1 MRRLLYSFFL
11 FLFSTSLFGQEFK
24 LMIDEQLSSKLIKDI
39 YQDTDGFVWITT
51 DNGLNR
57 YDGYKVR
64 SYNHSDNDSA
74 SLCNNLVVSVFEDS
88 KGNMYVGSYKGMQL
102 YDKNTDNFPVR
113 ATLQDGS
120 ILYETVNGFC
130 ELPDGT
136 VCSFGDNTWALHTEG
151 GQLVVDSL
159 HWDISGSDIYR
170 IGCDNE
176 DYIWALKRNVGLYRI
191 KNNKSQLICKY
202 NNEDFSTY
210 DFRIAGGRVYIIST
224 QNDIFRFVSG
234 PDRIEKL
241 NTEPISTAS
250 VRDIC
255 QYDETSLMVCTDGN
269 GIKSIDC
276 ISGKV
281 SDIHFNIPLLT
292 SNHLKVHKAIFDTT
306 GNIWIGLYQKGVAMI
321 ATSQSKF
328 GYYGYRSLL
337 NNMIGSSTISSLCH
351 DGKGYI
357 WVGTD
362 GDGLYKIDASGNES
376 KHFASQ
382 SDGGT
387 LPTIIKNLL
396 LDSDGNLWI
405 SSYGNGCGR
414 FDTKSERYISY
425 EKIFSRSGKTAT
437 RIYDIIEDREKRIWV
452 ASLGAGTFCY
462 DLKTNQ
468 LIEELSFYKEVNAW
482 QTCLLH
488 TSGNCLFIGTFNG
501 LYSVDLNKENPTPI
515 LVSERTAINTLFEDA
530 SGKIWIGDNDGL
542 CYIGKNGDVHY
553 LSPEQGV
560 PVASVN
566 SINEDS
572 RHTLWLATN
581 NGIINY
587 NPESQTSTRYT
598 AADGLKCSE
607 FSKMHSFTDDDDR
620 IWFAGDY
627 GIIFFNPLMLEQP
640 VSTDLHIRLLD
651 FYINNERITASTLS
665 SGTQIISCP
674 AYDAK
679 EFHLGNQDNS
689 FYIEF
694 GTVEPG
700 TPDLAEYQ
708 YSINGKEWITIEANS
723 RVARFND
730 LAPGTYNLRFKVHYN
745 QMESD
750 IKEIRI
756 IIRPYWWASMWAILF
771 YLLLLATLVWFVY
784 RQLRIRYLAKK
795 KIERNQH
802 AMEIN
807 NAKLQFFTNISHE
820 IKTPLSLIVSPLQK
834 LIASDPDP
842 KRQESYRTMH
852 RNSKM
857 LIQLINQLIDIR
869 KIDNGRLTLSFHK
882 AEIISLIDE
891 IRSSF
896 EVMIEEK
903 NIQFSFEH
911 KMKELY
917 MWVDAGYFDKII
929 MNLLSNA
936 IKYTPNK
943 GRVAISVHVDAP
955 EDKAV
960 ITVSDS
966 GIGILAEDRKHIFER
981 FYTASNNVGNWSSN
995 GIGLHLTHS
1004 LVHMHHGSIEVK
1016 DNDDGIGACFVVTLP
1031 LGSKELEQE
1040 GSTVNV
1046 IEHESSFVQ
1055 DVSATATDKTEKIKA
1070 YSTKNLLIVDDD
1082 LEIVKYLRKEL
1093 ASDFHIETCN
1103 NGLDALQKIFKKQP
1117 DIIISDVMMPELD
1130 GLTLCRK
1137 IKQNT
1142 SLNHI
1147 PVILLTAKSDENTN
1161 LQGLKYGADAYITK
1175 PFYIEVLRR
1184 TAINLVN
1191 LRAQMKLIYSGQ
1203 QTQDE
1208 RLVKIEL
1215 DGPNKKLLDRI
1226 MHVVNENISNP
1237 NLSIDMLCDE
1247 VGISR
1252 AHIYRKLKELTN
1264 QSGRDFIKNIR
1275 LKYAETLLL
1284 EDNFSISE
1292 IAEKVGFS
1300 NPGNFSSTFKEK
1312 NGLPPLQWREK
1323 MKKKKS

>member
-1 MRRLLYSFFL
+1 
-11 FLFSTSLFGQEFK
+11 
-24 LMIDEQLSSKLIKDI
+24 MIDDQLSSKLVKDI
-39 YQDTDGFVWITT
+39 YQDADGFVWITT

-57 YDGYKVR
+57 YDGNKVR
-64 SYNHSDNDSA
+64 TYNHIDNDPT
-74 SLCNNLVVSVFEDS
+74 SLCNNLVVSVFEDR

-102 YDKNTDNFPVR
+102 YDKKADNFPVR
-113 ATLQDGS
+113 ATLKDGS
-120 ILYETVNGFC
+120 FLYETVNGFC

-136 VCSFGDNTWALHTEG
+136 VCSFGDNTWALHAEDD
-151 GQLVVDSL
+151 QLVVDSL
-159 HWDISGSDIYR
+159 HWDIPGTDIYR

-176 DYIWALKRNVGLYRI
+176 EYIWALKRNVGLYRI

-241 NTEPISTAS
+241 NTEPISTTS

-255 QYDETSLMVCTDGN
+255 QYDEKSLIVCTDGN
-269 GIKSIDC
+269 GVKSIDC
-276 ISGKV
+276 VTGKV
-281 SDIHFNIPLLT
+281 SDLQINIPLLT
-292 SNHLKVHKAIFDTT
+292 SNHLKVHKAIFDST

-321 ATSQSKF
+321 STSQSVF

-337 NNMIGSSTISSLCH
+337 NNIIGNSTISSLCQ
-351 DGKGYI
+351 DGKENL

-362 GDGLYKIDASGNES
+362 GDGLYKINVAGTES
-376 KHFASQ
+376 KHYASL

-387 LPTIIKNLL
+387 VPSIIKNLM
-396 LDSDGNLWI
+396 LDSEGNLWI
-405 SSYGNGCGR
+405 SSYGNGCGC
-414 FDTKSERYISY
+414 FDIKTERYTSF
-425 EKIFSRSGKTAT
+425 EKIFSRSGKAAN
-437 RIYDIIEDREKRIWV
+437 RIYDIVEDNEKRIWV

-488 TSGNCLFIGTFNG
+488 TSDNRLLIGTFNG
-501 LYSVDLNKENPTPI
+501 LYAVDLAKDNPTPK

-542 CYIGKNGDVHY
+542 CYIGTNGDVHY
-553 LSPEQGV
+553 LTPEQGV
-560 PVASVN
+560 PVVSVN

-581 NGIINY
+581 NGVINY
-587 NPESQTSTRYT
+587 NPANQTSARYT
-598 AADGLKCSE
+598 AADGLKCTE
-607 FSKMHSFTDDDDR
+607 FSKMHSFTDDIGQ

-627 GIIFFNPLMLEQP
+627 GITFFNPLTLEHP
-640 VSTDLHIRLLD
+640 ESSSLHIRLVD
-651 FYINNERITASTLS
+651 FYINNERITANTLS
-665 SGTQIISCP
+665 LGKRIVNCP
-674 AYDAK
+674 VYEAK
-679 EFHLGNQDNS
+679 EFHLANQDNS
-689 FYIEF
+689 FYIEL

-700 TPDLAEYQ
+700 TSELAEYL
-708 YSINGKEWITIEANS
+708 YSINGKEWITIEANTRIS
-723 RVARFND
+723 RFID
-730 LAPGTYNLRFKVHYN
+730 LAPGTYDLRFKMRYN
-745 QMESD
+745 QKESD
-750 IKEIRI
+750 TRDIRVI
-756 IIRPYWWASMWAILF
+756 IHPYWWASVWAILL
-771 YLLLLATLVWFVY
+771 YILLFVALILFVY

-795 KIERNQH
+795 AIERNQH

-852 RNSKM
+852 RNTKM

-869 KIDNGRLTLSFHK
+869 KIDNGRLSLSFHK
-882 AEIISLIDE
+882 AEVISLINE
-891 IRSSF
+891 ISASF

-903 NIQFSFEH
+903 NLHFSFEH
-911 KMKELY
+911 EMEKLY

-936 IKYTPNK
+936 IKYTPNN
-943 GRVAISVHVDAP
+943 GRVSISLHINKNDDNAI
-955 EDKAV
+955 

-966 GIGILAEDRKHIFER
+966 GIGIIAEDRKHIFER

-1016 DNDDGIGACFVVTLP
+1016 DNADGIGTCFVVTLP
-1031 LGSKELEQE
+1031 LGTKELEQ
-1040 GSTVNV
+1040 GGTMTDV
-1046 IEHESSFVQ
+1046 IEHESTFVQ
-1055 DVSATATDKTEKIKA
+1055 DFSATAAQNLDKIKT

-1093 ASDFHIETCN
+1093 AGDFHIETCN

-1175 PFYIEVLRR
+1175 PFYIEILRR

-1191 LRAQMKLIYSGQ
+1191 MRAQMKLIYSGQ
-1203 QTQDE
+1203 QAQED
-1208 RLVKIEL
+1208 RMVKMEL

-1226 MHVVNENISNP
+1226 MNVVNENIGNP

-1292 IAEKVGFS
+1292 IAEKVGFT

-1323 MKKKKS
+1323 MKKQKK

>member
-1 MRRLLYSFFL
+1 MKRFLSSFFFFL
-11 FLFSTSLFGQEFK
+11 FSVTLFGQEFK
-24 LMIDEQLSSKLIKDI
+24 LMLDEQLSSKLIKDI

-57 YDGYKVR
+57 YDGNKIR
-64 SYNHSDNDSA
+64 IYNHIENDST
-74 SLCNNLVVSVFEDS
+74 SLCNNLVISVFEDG
-88 KGNMYVGSYKGMQL
+88 KGHVYVGSYKGMQL
-102 YDKNTDNFPVR
+102 YEKKTDSFPVH
-113 ATLQDGS
+113 ATFRDGR
-120 ILYETVNGFC
+120 LFDETVNGFC
-130 ELPDGT
+130 ELPDGR
-136 VCSFGDNTWALHTEG
+136 VCSFGDNTWILNAEDDR
-151 GQLVVDSL
+151 LVVDSL
-159 HWDISGSDIYR
+159 HWDIPGTDIYR

-191 KNNKSQLICKY
+191 KNNKSQLICEY
-202 NNEDFSTY
+202 NNSEFSTY

-224 QNDIFRFVSG
+224 QNDIFRFLPG
-234 PDRIEKL
+234 PNRIEKL
-241 NTEPISTAS
+241 NTEPISTTS

-255 QYDETSLMVCTDGN
+255 QYDEKSLIVCTDGN

-281 SDIHFNIPLLT
+281 SDLQVNIPFLS
-292 SNHLKVHKAIFDTT
+292 SNHLKVHKAIFDSV
-306 GNIWIGLYQKGVAMI
+306 GNFWIGLYQKGVAMI
-321 ATSQSKF
+321 STSQSMF
-328 GYYGYRSLL
+328 GYYGYKSLL
-337 NNMIGSSTISSLCH
+337 NNIIGNSTISSLCQ
-351 DGKGYI
+351 DDKKNL

-362 GDGLYKIDASGNES
+362 GDGLYKINASGTES
-376 KHFASQ
+376 KHYASQ

-387 LPTIIKNLL
+387 IPSIIKNLI
-396 LDSDGNLWI
+396 LDSEGNLWI
-405 SSYGNGCGR
+405 SSYGNGCGC
-414 FDTKSERYISY
+414 FDTKAERYSSF
-425 EKIFSRSGKTAT
+425 EKIFSRFGKAAN
-437 RIYDIIEDREKRIWV
+437 RIYDIVEDNEKRIWL

-462 DLKTNQ
+462 DLKSNQ

-488 TSGNCLFIGTFNG
+488 TSDNRLLIGTFNG
-501 LYSVDLNKENPTPI
+501 LFSVDLNKENPTPE
-515 LVSERTAINTLFEDA
+515 LVSERTAINTLFED
-530 SGKIWIGDNDGL
+530 SEGKIWIGDNDGL
-542 CYIGKNGDVHY
+542 CYIGTNGDVCY
-553 LSPEQGV
+553 LTPEQGV

-587 NPESQTSTRYT
+587 NPDNQTSSRYT
-598 AADGLKCSE
+598 AADGLKCTE
-607 FSKMHSFTDDDDR
+607 FSKMHSFTDDNGQ

-627 GIIFFNPLMLEQP
+627 GITFFDPIALEHP
-640 VSTDLHIRLLD
+640 ESSDFHIRLVD
-651 FYINNERITASTLS
+651 FYINNERITANTLS
-665 SGTQIISCP
+665 SGKQIINCSVYE
-674 AYDAK
+674 AE
-679 EFHLGNQDNS
+679 EFRLANQDNS
-689 FYIEF
+689 FYIEL
-694 GTVEPG
+694 GTVEPE
-700 TPDLAEYQ
+700 TPELAEYL
-708 YSINGKEWITIEANS
+708 YSINGKDWITIEANTRIAKFS
-723 RVARFND
+723 D
-730 LAPGTYNLRFKVHYN
+730 LTPGTYDLRFKMRYN
-745 QMESD
+745 QMESNTKV
-750 IKEIRI
+750 IKV
-756 IIRPYWWASMWAILF
+756 IIRPYWWASVWAVLLYI
-771 YLLLLATLVWFVY
+771 LLLAALIIFIY

-795 KIERNQH
+795 AIERNQH

-834 LIASDPDP
+834 LIASDSDP

-852 RNSKM
+852 RNTKM

-882 AEIISLIDE
+882 AEVISLINE
-891 IRSSF
+891 ISASF

-903 NIQFSFEH
+903 NLKFTFEH
-911 KMKELY
+911 EMEKLY

-936 IKYTPNK
+936 IKYTPNN
-943 GRVAISVHVDAP
+943 GQVSISLQINKA

-960 ITVSDS
+960 ITVSDT
-966 GIGILAEDRKHIFER
+966 GIGIMAEDRKHIFER

-1004 LVHMHHGSIEVK
+1004 LVHMHHGNIVVK
-1016 DNDDGIGACFVVTLP
+1016 DNVDGIGTCFVVTLP
-1031 LGSKELEQE
+1031 LGTKELEQE
-1040 GSTVNV
+1040 GILTDI
-1046 IEHESSFVQ
+1046 IEHESTFVQ
-1055 DVSATATDKTEKIKA
+1055 DFSATAAQHSEKIKT

-1103 NGLDALQKIFKKQP
+1103 NGLDALQRIFKKQP

-1142 SLNHI
+1142 TLNHI
-1147 PVILLTAKSDENTN
+1147 PVILLTAKADENTN
-1161 LQGLKYGADAYITK
+1161 LQGLKFGADAYITK
-1175 PFYIEVLRR
+1175 PFYIEILRR

-1191 LRAQMKLIYSGQ
+1191 MRAQMKLIYSGQ
-1203 QTQDE
+1203 QMQED
-1208 RLVKIEL
+1208 RLVKMEL

-1226 MHVVNENISNP
+1226 MNVVNENISNP

-1292 IAEKVGFS
+1292 IAEKVGFT

-1323 MKKKKS
+1323 MKKKK